1 MIAPLSR
8 ARAALLVVDL
18 QERLARA
25 MPEDVFAQVLRNTG
39 VLIEAGKQLGLPIVV
54 TQQYPK
60 GLGATVPGV
69 EDALAGAAGVHRVD
83 KLEFSAAACG
93 EVAQLLPRLGR
104 DQWIVCGMET
114 HVCVFQTVRGLAA
127 RGLTVHV
134 AADAACSRTKANWRI
149 GLGLCERAG
158 GVVSSTEACVFDLLA
173 RAGSDEFRALSKVI
187 K

>member
-69 EDALAGAAGVHRVD
+69 EDALAGAADVHRVD

-93 EVAQLLPRLGR
+93 EVAHPGFGSRLGPQPEADAGGGLFPA
-104 DQWIVCGMET
+104 DQ
-114 HVCVFQTVRGLAA
+114 GLAEQA
-127 RGLTVHV
+127 LVLPETLGAGVGGAGHVADDRCCGCGQVHDRAPWV
-134 AADAACSRTKANWRI
+134 AADACHLHRHNPK
-149 GLGLCERAG
+149 LGTIVQSQGA
-158 GVVSSTEACVFDLLA
+158 A
-173 RAGSDEFRALSKVI
+173 
-187 K
+187 